1 MAIWIQSGRGGGGE
15 RPRDLGRFRLA
26 THRLLTCNL
35 ELNVGEAT
43 HGHRGESTR
52 SCYQPGNSVT
62 TNLTK
67 CMLSRAWHDL
77 RFLLQLYA
85 IIGRLSNASPPPKP

>member
-1 MAIWIQSGRGGGGE
+1 MAIWIQSGRERGGGGE

-52 SCYQPGNSVT
+52 SCYPTREFCHNEF
-62 TNLTK
+62 NK
-67 CMLSRAWHDL
+67 M
-77 RFLLQLYA
+77 YA
-85 IIGRLSNASPPPKP
+85 KQSLA